1 MICVTTQRN
10 VFSGGGVA
18 QWLARWICA
27 LKAPGSNRPPCHWID
42 LCLVLPD
49 ATSPRF
55 AMTSWSASRQLGV
68 LTCFCS
74 VYNDICLLISVST
87 ISTEVLNTPTLK

>member
-1 MICVTTQRN
+1 MICVTTQTN

-18 QWLARWICA
+18 QWLACWICA
-27 LKAPGSNRPPCHWID
+27 LKAPGSNRPPYHWID

-55 AMTSWSASRQLGV
+55 VNNQL
-68 LTCFCS
+68 
-74 VYNDICLLISVST
+74 VSLPPAG
-87 ISTEVLNTPTLK
+87 SFNMFLFSL